1 MKKFI
6 DKESGK
12 IVTVLNVDE
21 AKKILEMYIEYCQGK
36 REVKKGRLN
45 LVNYLGDFIKYSNEK
60 DMAKFYDILLK
71 MKDNLELAKQEQKA
85 YDSLLSFFEI
95 YNKIDKGEFE
105 VSSVTTFITNAIS
118 KKQAIDEKI
127 SNGQE
132 LNFEE
137 KLNNI
142 FFNENFDLSI
152 LAKNACNKWDELL
165 KEKIN
170 ASNGEIEVSLKEEIA
185 YQDLLAFSNKDNM
198 PVSNKAYVEEE
209 TIPTE
214 TNEDVKDE
222 AQEKEESEEKKEE
235 LKIDIN
241 SESNEEKTEEIEETK
256 KEEEFVGPI
265 IVNSI
270 GSDSKKEEKDEVKE
284 DKKEENKARND
295 EDEIIGAS
303 SIREAT
309 EDVSLRDAANTFN
322 EAIDDIKK
330 NNNQSNSNN
339 GTSFGTLRD
348 M

>member
-6 DKESGK
+6 DKDSGK

-60 DMAKFYDILLK
+60 EMSKFYDILLK
-71 MKDNLELAKQEQKA
+71 MKENLELAKQEQKA

-165 KEKIN
+165 KDRIN

-185 YQDLLAFSNKDNM
+185 YQDLLAFSHKDNM
-198 PVSNKAYVEEE
+198 LVSNK
-209 TIPTE
+209 IDIK
-214 TNEDVKDE
+214 EDIENND
-222 AQEKEESEEKKEE
+222 KEDDKESEEKNDEIKDEI
-235 LKIDIN
+235 KDDIN
-241 SESNEEKTEEIEETK
+241 NVQNTLEEHK
-256 KEEEFVGPI
+256 KNEEFVGPI
-265 IVNSI
+265 IVNNI
-270 GSDSKKEEKDEVKE
+270 DKDSKEEKDEIKNNNE
-284 DKKEENKARND
+284 

-322 EAIDDIKK
+322 EAIDDIRK

-339 GTSFGTLRD
+339 ATSFGTLRD